1 LIGPDL
7 WRAFVKTF
15 TGERMKTLIL
25 GAGYAGLAVATK
37 LKPTPNLDVVLIE
50 QNPYH
55 TFETRL
61 HEAAA
66 HNTQVT
72 LPIEP
77 LLRGTGVKMDLAK
90 IISVDLDNKSVET
103 STGTH
108 SYDTL
113 VIALGS
119 VTNFYRIP
127 GLAENASELKKAEDA
142 EDIFEWITRAH
153 SPSYEGSRNIV
164 VGGAGL
170 TGVELVTEVAQ
181 RTEKLSALK
190 GVAPLNI
197 YLVEAGPKI
206 LPVLEDHL
214 REKAQKT
221 LEDYGIKLLIGHRLM
236 RASENSVTVQPQEGE
251 AFDIPAG
258 KIIWTGGIQA
268 QDIVKGEK
276 LEKGPANRIVV
287 DRYLRLSAYPEVF
300 VVGDMGLAKDK
311 DGKIVPTTAQH
322 AGQQGRLTGK
332 NLLRLARGEEM
343 QEYEPN
349 TLGEFVSLGGL
360 MAVGWMKL
368 PWNQKLAMTGG
379 IAHIMKRATE
389 WRWRSSIE

>member
-1 LIGPDL
+1 
-7 WRAFVKTF
+7 
-15 TGERMKTLIL
+15 MKTLIL
-25 GAGYAGLAVATK
+25 GAGYAGLAVATQ
-37 LKPTPNLDVVLIE
+37 LKATPGLDVALVE

-72 LPIEP
+72 LPIAP
-77 LLRGTGVKMDLAK
+77 LLRGTGVTMELAR
-90 IISVDLDNKSVET
+90 IISVDLDAKTVET
-103 STGTH
+103 SQGVE
-108 SYDTL
+108 SYDKL

-127 GLAENASELKKAEDA
+127 GLADFASELKSTEDA
-142 EDIFEWITRAH
+142 SEIYDWINRAH
-153 SPSYEGSRNIV
+153 QASYTGSRNIV
-164 VGGAGL
+164 IGGAGL
-170 TGVELVTEVAQ
+170 TGVELVTEIAQ
-181 RTEKLSALK
+181 RTADLSGRTGLPK
-190 GVAPLNI
+190 LNI

-206 LPVLEDHL
+206 LPVLEESL
-214 REKAQKT
+214 REKTMKV
-221 LEDYGIKLLIGHRLM
+221 LEGYDIQVLTGHRLM
-236 RASENSVTVQPQEGE
+236 KASPEGVTLQPLEGE
-251 AFDIPAG
+251 ALELPAG

-268 QDIVKGEK
+268 QDIVRGEK
-276 LEKGPANRIVV
+276 LEKGPANRVVV
-287 DRYLRLSAYPEVF
+287 DRALRVTAYPDVF
-300 VVGDMGLAKDK
+300 VIGDMALAKDSE
-311 DGKIVPTTAQH
+311 GKPVPTTAQH

-332 NLLRLARGEEM
+332 NLMRLAKGEELKA
-343 QEYEPN
+343 YEPN

-389 WRWRSSIE
+389 WRWRQSIE

>member
-1 LIGPDL
+1 
-7 WRAFVKTF
+7 
-15 TGERMKTLIL
+15 MKTLIL

-37 LKPTPNLDVVLIE
+37 LKPTPGLDVTLVE

-55 TFETRL
+55 VFETRL

-72 LPIEP
+72 LPLQP
-77 LLRGTGVKMDLAK
+77 LLKGTGVRMDLAR
-90 IISVDLDNKSVET
+90 IDNVDLDARQVTLKDGRT
-103 STGTH
+103 L

-113 VIALGS
+113 VIGLGS

-127 GLAENASELKKAEDA
+127 GLAEHATELKELADA
-142 EDIFEWITRAH
+142 DDIFTFINRVFET
-153 SPSYEGSRNIV
+153 SYSGNRNIV

-170 TGVELVTEVAQ
+170 TGVELVTELAQ
-181 RTEKLSALK
+181 RNEILSRERGLPK
-190 GVAPLNI
+190 VEI

-206 LPVLEDHL
+206 LPVLDDNL
-214 REKAQKT
+214 RERASRT
-221 LEDYGIKLLIGHRLM
+221 LEEYGIHILVQHRLM
-236 RASENSVTVQPQEGE
+236 QATEESVTVQTADGQQKVVE
-251 AFDIPAG
+251 AG

-268 QDIVKGEK
+268 QEIVRAEK
-276 LEKGPANRIVV
+276 LEKGMANRIVV
-287 DRYLRLSAYPEVF
+287 DEFLRIPAYPEVF
-300 VVGDMGLAKDK
+300 VIGDMALATDPKTEK
-311 DGKIVPTTAQH
+311 PVPTTAQH

-332 NLLRLARGEEM
+332 NIMRMSRG
-343 QEYEPN
+343 QELEAYEPS

-379 IAHIMKRATE
+379 MAHVMKKASE
-389 WRWRSSIE
+389 WRWRASIGDPI